1 MEESTWCP
9 ICQAATMHFDLVD
22 CTSVCERCGCVQE
35 ESPLVSGEYGG
46 GQRVEDDTGAATA
59 WRLLDS
65 SLAGRLV
72 RQEAFKLHSAG
83 RVRIRRLSGILRP

>member
-1 MEESTWCP
+1 
-9 ICQAATMHFDLVD
+9 MHYDLVD

-46 GQRVEDDTGAATA
+46 GQRVDDDTGAAAA

-65 SLAGRLV
+65 SRAGRLV
-72 RQEAFKLHSAG
+72 RQEAFKLHAAG
-83 RVRIRRLSGILRP
+83 RVRKLQCISD